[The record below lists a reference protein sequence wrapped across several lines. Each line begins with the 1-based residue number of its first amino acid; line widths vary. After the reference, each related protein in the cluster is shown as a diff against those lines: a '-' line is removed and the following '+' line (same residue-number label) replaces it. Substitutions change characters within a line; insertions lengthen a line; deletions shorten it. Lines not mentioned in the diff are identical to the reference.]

1 MLPQESKTLLV
12 KIMNAGLASIEKD
25 LTEFATSELEE
36 ERMNIEDLQLARVDF
51 RFVLAAL
58 DSKQFDN

>member
-1 MLPQESKTLLV
+1 
-12 KIMNAGLASIEKD
+12 MNAGLASIEKD